1 MRLLIGRLHEIA
13 LKGRNQ
19 WRFVEQLKRNLRAAF
34 SDCHL
39 GRMHCE
45 GPRILTEL
53 PDEIGDE
60 LAIER
65 ARLVFGMQNFSV
77 SYRTAL
83 DMDEIAREAIAR
95 ARTAPAARTFRVRTR
110 RADKRFALNSM
121 EIDRQ
126 VGAAVAD
133 TLGLKVDLGN
143 PELTVSIEIMA
154 DGAFVS
160 AGKIPGAGGLPVGIS
175 GRAMALLSGGI
186 DSPVA
191 AYRMMRRGLACDFV
205 HFHSHPLVSPA
216 SKEKAADL
224 AAYLTRYQF
233 RSTLLLVAFGMLQR
247 EIVASAPKSLR
258 VILYRRFM
266 MRIASALA
274 AKTGATAL
282 VTGESL
288 GQVASQT
295 LENMTVV
302 ERAASLPLLRPL
314 VGMDK
319 NEIIAQAR
327 TLGTFETSILPDQDC
342 CTLFVPKHPETRAR
356 LEEVEAAEA
365 CLDVARMVADAAGAA
380 EVVRFEFPAR
390 AGEPIKIPAK
400 ESPC

>member
-1 MRLLIGRLHEIA
+1 
-13 LKGRNQ
+13 
-19 WRFVEQLKRNLRAAF
+19 
-34 SDCHL
+34 
-39 GRMHCE
+39 
-45 GPRILTEL
+45 
-53 PDEIGDE
+53 
-60 LAIER
+60 
-65 ARLVFGMQNFSV
+65 
-77 SYRTAL
+77 
-83 DMDEIAREAIAR
+83 
-95 ARTAPAARTFRVRTR
+95 
-110 RADKRFALNSM
+110 
-121 EIDRQ
+121 
-126 VGAAVAD
+126 
-133 TLGLKVDLGN
+133 
-143 PELTVSIEIMA
+143 
-154 DGAFVS
+154 
-160 AGKIPGAGGLPVGIS
+160 
-175 GRAMALLSGGI
+175 
-186 DSPVA
+186 
-191 AYRMMRRGLACDFV
+191 MRRGLSCDFV

-216 SKEKAADL
+216 SKEKAAEL
-224 AAYLTRYQF
+224 AAHLTRYQF

-327 TLGTFETSILPDQDC
+327 ALGTFETSILPDQDC

-356 LEEVEAAEA
+356 LEEVESAEA
-365 CLDVARMVADAAGAA
+365 RLDVARMVADAAGAA
-380 EVVRFEFPAR
+380 EVVRFEFPVR
-390 AGEPIKIPAK
+390 AAEPIKTPAK